1 MTAIGAALQIVAYL
15 LQAYTIVLLIRVI
28 LDWARILASDWRPK
42 GVILVIADF
51 VYAVT
56 DPPLRFLGRY
66 IPPLRLGTIA
76 LDLGFLVLFFGVSFL
91 IRILFRLSYT
101 V

>member
-1 MTAIGAALQIVAYL
+1 MTAIGVALRIIAYL
-15 LQAYTIVLLIRVI
+15 LQAYTVVLLIRVV
-28 LDWARILASDWRPK
+28 LDWARILARDWRPS
-42 GVILVIADF
+42 GIILVLANF
-51 VYAVT
+51 VYAIT
-56 DPPLRFLGRY
+56 DPPLRYLGRY

-91 IRILFRLSYT
+91 IRILFYLSYT